1 MLQMRCSHSY
11 TLNKN
16 VFSLR
21 LNMSSPTSDVQSS
34 AGRLFYER
42 GPWAD
47 YSLPQLRSKFR
58 ECALLHAGPAAWN
71 SLPEHIRAEPYI
83 HVCRKLLK
91 THPFNLAFNVH

>member
-34 AGRLFYER
+34 AGRLFHER
-42 GPWAD
+42 GPWTAK
-47 YSLPQLRSKFR
+47 LRS
-58 ECALLHAGPAAWN
+58 P
-71 SLPEHIRAEPYI
+71 
-83 HVCRKLLK
+83 
-91 THPFNLAFNVH
+91 